1 MYNVLNFFG
10 SKFAACS
17 KKAAEHLFNENNIKN
32 NYNFI
37 PNAVDFNIII
47 NVNNEDL
54 TQLKK
59 SINLQPDSKI
69 IGHIGRYGKAK
80 NHEFI
85 IDMFSE
91 LIEVDDSF
99 CLLLIGDGP
108 SRTLI
113 ENKVKTLGIS
123 ENVKVLGLR
132 NDVPQIL
139 NILDLFILPSL
150 YEGLGIV
157 LLEAQ
162 AAGLPCVVSENIQ
175 PEADMGLDLMHWVD
189 LNNLSTWKST
199 ITKNIDGKLKDKNKI
214 RKVINDSPFVLSSVV
229 NQFYKLYEL

>member
-1 MYNVLNFFG
+1 MQLVV
-10 SKFAACS
+10 

>member
-1 MYNVLNFFG
+1 
-10 SKFAACS
+10 
-17 KKAAEHLFNENNIKN
+17 
-32 NYNFI
+32 
-37 PNAVDFNIII
+37 
-47 NVNNEDL
+47 
-54 TQLKK
+54 
-59 SINLQPDSKI
+59 
-69 IGHIGRYGKAK
+69 
-80 NHEFI
+80 
-85 IDMFSE
+85 MFSE